1 MKKRQI
7 FLTLLIAIVIA
18 ISTFL
23 LTAINAERDNQY
35 NLTVA
40 WALLSGIV
48 VYFFN
53 VIWNKL
59 LNRLLSWKKHPGL
72 RFIVHMLTGTI
83 LSLLIISC
91 VFQLLK
97 NTFTEAPA
105 QFDQLLTANIF
116 GLALLIP
123 LYASFFGYK
132 FLHAWRKADLESEQL
147 QKENT
152 RSQMISLRNHLD
164 PHFLFNNLNTLS
176 SLMDI
181 DVDLSKKYLDKFAE
195 VYRTILRTEHSD
207 LTTVQEEMDM
217 VNAYIYL
224 TNIRFK
230 DAVFF
235 NIDICE
241 SCMEKAIPPLTIQ
254 MLIENVL
261 KHNIAS
267 KSKPLHINISTAT
280 EDTLIISNELQK
292 KHIDPGTVSGT
303 GLENIKS
310 RYRFFTNQ
318 EVLVNESKDTF
329 EVRVPLMEIE

>member
-1 MKKRQI
+1 M
-7 FLTLLIAIVIA
+7 
-18 ISTFL
+18 
-23 LTAINAERDNQY
+23 
-35 NLTVA
+35 
-40 WALLSGIV
+40 
-48 VYFFN
+48 
-53 VIWNKL
+53 
-59 LNRLLSWKKHPGL
+59 LSWKRYPGV
-72 RFIVHMLTGTI
+72 RFIVHMITGTV
-83 LSLLIISC
+83 LSLLIVSC

-105 QFDQLLTANIF
+105 QYEQLLSANIF
-116 GLALLIP
+116 GLALLLP

-132 FLHAWRKADLESEQL
+132 FLRAWRKAELESEQL

-181 DVDLSKKYLDKFAE
+181 DVELSKVYLDKFAE

-207 LTTVQEEMDM
+207 LTTVQEEMNM

-224 TNIRFK
+224 INIRFK

-235 NIDICE
+235 HIDICE
-241 SCMEKAIPPLTIQ
+241 NCKEKAIPPLTIQ

-267 KSKPLHINISTAT
+267 KSKPLHITIKTES
-280 EDTLIISNELQK
+280 EDTLVIVNNLQK
-292 KHIDPGTVSGT
+292 KQIDPGTISGT

-310 RYRFFTNQ
+310 RYRFFTNE
-318 EVLVNESKDTF
+318 EVIIEENANTF
-329 EVRVPLMEIE
+329 EVRIPLMVVE

>member
-1 MKKRQI
+1 MKQRYI
-7 FLTLLIAIVIA
+7 FITLIIVVAIA
-18 ISTFL
+18 ISFIL
-23 LTAINAERDNQY
+23 LDGIQPERNNQHNLTA
-35 NLTVA
+35 A
-40 WALLSGIV
+40 WLILSGII

-59 LNRLLSWKKHPGL
+59 LNRFLSWKKYPGI
-72 RFIVHMLTGTI
+72 RFIVHMVSGTI
-83 LSLLIISC
+83 FSLFIMSC
-91 VFQLLK
+91 VFQILK
-97 NTFTEAPA
+97 NAYTEAPA
-105 QFDQLLTANIF
+105 QYEQLISANIF
-116 GLALLIP
+116 GLAFLLP
-123 LYASFFGYK
+123 VYASFFGYK
-132 FLHAWRKADLESEQL
+132 FLKAWRKADLESEQL

-176 SLMDI
+176 SLIDI
-181 DVDLSKKYLDKFAE
+181 DVELSKEYLDKFAE

-207 LTTVQEEMDM
+207 LTTVEEEMNM

-235 NIDICE
+235 NIDICDN
-241 SCMEKAIPPLTIQ
+241 CMAKAIPPLTVQ

-261 KHNIAS
+261 KHNITS
-267 KSKPLHINISTAT
+267 KSKPLHINIFT
-280 EDTLIISNELQK
+280 ESENNLVVTNELQK
-292 KHIDPGTVSGT
+292 KHIDSGSISGT

-318 EVLVNESKDTF
+318 EVIVKENTETF

>member
-1 MKKRQI
+1 M
-7 FLTLLIAIVIA
+7 
-18 ISTFL
+18 
-23 LTAINAERDNQY
+23 
-35 NLTVA
+35 
-40 WALLSGIV
+40 
-48 VYFFN
+48 
-53 VIWNKL
+53 
-59 LNRLLSWKKHPGL
+59 LSWKRYPGV
-72 RFIVHMLTGTI
+72 RFIVHMITGTV
-83 LSLLIISC
+83 LSLLIVSC

-105 QFDQLLTANIF
+105 QYEQLLSANIF
-116 GLALLIP
+116 GLALLLP

-132 FLHAWRKADLESEQL
+132 FLRAWRKAELESEQL

-181 DVDLSKKYLDKFAE
+181 DVELSKVYLDKFAE

-207 LTTVQEEMDM
+207 LTTVQEEMNM

-224 TNIRFK
+224 INIRFK

-235 NIDICE
+235 HIDICE
-241 SCMEKAIPPLTIQ
+241 NCKEKAIPPLTIQ

-267 KSKPLHINISTAT
+267 KSKPLHITIKTES
-280 EDTLIISNELQK
+280 EDTLAIANNLQK
-292 KHIDPGTVSGT
+292 KQIDPGTISGT

-310 RYRFFTNQ
+310 RYRFFTNE
-318 EVLVNESKDTF
+318 EVIIEENANTF
-329 EVRVPLMEIE
+329 EVRIPLMVVE

>member
-1 MKKRQI
+1 M
-7 FLTLLIAIVIA
+7 
-18 ISTFL
+18 
-23 LTAINAERDNQY
+23 
-35 NLTVA
+35 
-40 WALLSGIV
+40 
-48 VYFFN
+48 
-53 VIWNKL
+53 
-59 LNRLLSWKKHPGL
+59 LSWKRYPGV
-72 RFIVHMLTGTI
+72 RFIVHMFTGTV
-83 LSLLIISC
+83 LSLLIVSC

-105 QFDQLLTANIF
+105 QYEQLLSANIF
-116 GLALLIP
+116 GLALLLP

-132 FLHAWRKADLESEQL
+132 FLRAWRKAELESEQL

-181 DVDLSKKYLDKFAE
+181 DVELSKVYLDKFAE

-207 LTTVQEEMDM
+207 LTTVQEEMNM

-224 TNIRFK
+224 INIRFK

-235 NIDICE
+235 HIDICE
-241 SCMEKAIPPLTIQ
+241 NCKEKAIPPLTIQ

-267 KSKPLHINISTAT
+267 KSKPLHITIKTES
-280 EDTLIISNELQK
+280 EDTLAIANNLQK
-292 KHIDPGTVSGT
+292 KQIDPGTISGT

-310 RYRFFTNQ
+310 RYRFFTNE
-318 EVLVNESKDTF
+318 EVIIEENANTF
-329 EVRVPLMEIE
+329 EVRIPLMVVE